1 MTLLTIFGNN
11 SVKPNENLMPLTAKE
26 MIKLLLK
33 HGYEE
38 IKGQGKGSHR
48 KLKKGNKMVIVPY
61 HGELKKGMEYKLLK
75 LIKEDR

>member
-1 MTLLTIFGNN
+1 
-11 SVKPNENLMPLTAKE
+11 MPLTAKE

-48 KLKKGNKMVIVPY
+48 KLKKGSKMAIVPF
-61 HGELKKGMEYKLLK
+61 HGELKKGMERKLLK
-75 LIKEDR
+75 LLEEEE